1 MSLVSES
8 PILAG
13 SSRSKFTLLINKNV
27 REMKKSIFVMGL
39 AMMGLLS
46 MTSCSSSDSKN
57 GDTPQPTPQPGQEV
71 SIEDSEYD
79 AIINQYVDNVVLPT
93 YSDLKTK
100 NSALYQAVVDF
111 GDNPSNANFKA
122 ICDAWLAAREPW
134 ESSEAFLFGPVAD
147 YGLDPNMDSWPLDQ
161 EAIVKLL
168 ESQQWN
174 EMEWTGDYD
183 EDDEAIAAA
192 QNVRGFHTLEF
203 LAFRDG
209 QARTLTDQAVDG
221 EAANAVYNA
230 GNATAW
236 AQYMRNT
243 AQLLVDDV
251 TTLVDAWN
259 NGYADKFKK
268 HDGGDF
274 TSGLSCI
281 EQLIDGCIDIAGEV
295 GQAKIGDPYD
305 LYVSGKTNEALYAVE
320 SWYSWHSRDDYTNN
334 IYSIRNAYYGSRD
347 GKINAN
353 SLSKLVAKYD
363 AQLDADVKEAI
374 EDAAEAIQAIPQPFR
389 NNINSKEAK
398 AAMEACAELSDIL
411 ENELKPFLINH
422 TK

>member
-1 MSLVSES
+1 
-8 PILAG
+8 
-13 SSRSKFTLLINKNV
+13 
-27 REMKKSIFVMGL
+27 MKKNFILMGL
-39 AMMGLLS
+39 AMMGL
-46 MTSCSSSDSKN
+46 MAFTACSSSSDDKKK
-57 GDTPQPTPQPGQEV
+57 DDPQPTPTEV
-71 SIEDSEYD
+71 TIQDAEYD
-79 AIINQYVDNVVLPT
+79 AIINQYVDQVVLPT
-93 YSDLKTK
+93 YNDLKAK

-111 GDNPSNANFKA
+111 GDAPSDAKFQA
-122 ICDAWLAAREPW
+122 ICDAWLVAREPW

-174 EMEWTGDYD
+174 DMEWTGDYD
-183 EDDEAIAAA
+183 EDDDAIAAA

-209 QARTLTDQAVDG
+209 KARTLTDEATDG

-230 GNATAW
+230 DNATAW

-251 TTLVDAWN
+251 TTLCDAWN
-259 NGYADKFKK
+259 NGYAAKFKS

-305 LYVSGKTNEALYAVE
+305 LYVSGKTTEALYAVE

-334 IYSIRNAYYGSRD
+334 IYSIRNAYFGSRD
-347 GKINAN
+347 GSVNKN
-353 SLSKLVAKYD
+353 SLSALVAKYN
-363 AQLDADVKEAI
+363 AELDADVKAAI
-374 EDAAEAIQAIPQPFR
+374 TDAANAIQAIPQPFR
-389 NNINSKEAK
+389 NNINSKEAQ

>member
-1 MSLVSES
+1 
-8 PILAG
+8 
-13 SSRSKFTLLINKNV
+13 
-27 REMKKSIFVMGL
+27 MKKGIFVMGL

-147 YGLDPNMDSWPLDQ
+147 LGLDPNMDSWPLDQ
-161 EAIVKLL
+161 EAIVKML

-183 EDDEAIAAA
+183 EDDDAIAAA

-203 LAFRDG
+203 LTFRDG

-230 GNATAW
+230 SNANAW

-374 EDAAEAIQAIPQPFR
+374 EDAADAIQAIPQPFR

>member
-1 MSLVSES
+1 
-8 PILAG
+8 
-13 SSRSKFTLLINKNV
+13 
-27 REMKKSIFVMGL
+27 MKKNLFLLSL
-39 AMMGLLS
+39 AMMGL
-46 MTSCSSSDSKN
+46 TTFTACSSSDDDNKKEDETSEI
-57 GDTPQPTPQPGQEV
+57 TIQ
-71 SIEDSEYD
+71 DSEYD

-93 YSDLKTK
+93 YNDLKTK
-100 NSALYQAVVDF
+100 NSALYQAVVAF
-111 GDNPSNANFKA
+111 GDAPSNANFQA
-122 ICDAWLAAREPW
+122 ICDAWLVAREPW

-161 EAIVKLL
+161 EAIVNMLT
-168 ESQQWN
+168 SQQWN
-174 EMEWTGDYD
+174 DMKWTGDYN

-209 QARTLTDQAVDG
+209 KARTLNDAATDG
-221 EAANAVYNA
+221 EAANAVYNES
-230 GNATAW
+230 NATAW

-251 TTLVDAWN
+251 TLLCDAWN
-259 NGYADKFKK
+259 NGYATTFKN
-268 HDGGDF
+268 HNGGDF

-295 GQAKIGDPYD
+295 GDAKIGDPYD

-334 IYSIRNAYYGSRD
+334 IYSIRNAYYGSLD
-347 GKINAN
+347 GSINKN
-353 SLSKLVAKYD
+353 SLSKLVAKYNPT
-363 AQLDADVKEAI
+363 LDTDVKNAI
-374 EDAAEAIQAIPQPFR
+374 DAAAKAIQAIPQPFR
-389 NNINSKEAK
+389 NNINSKEAA
-398 AAMEACAELSDIL
+398 AAMDACAELSDIL
-411 ENELKPFLINH
+411 ENELKPFLQNH

>member
-1 MSLVSES
+1 
-8 PILAG
+8 
-13 SSRSKFTLLINKNV
+13 
-27 REMKKSIFVMGL
+27 MKKSILLMSL
-39 AMMGLLS
+39 AMMGL
-46 MTSCSSSDSKN
+46 MTFTACSSSDDKK
-57 GDTPQPTPQPGQEV
+57 GDEPQPTPEV
-71 SIEDSEYD
+71 TINDAEYD

-93 YSDLKTK
+93 YSDLKAK

-111 GDNPSNANFKA
+111 GDAPSDAQFKA
-122 ICDAWLAAREPW
+122 ICDAWLTAREPW

-161 EAIVKLL
+161 EAIVKMLEAIVKML

-174 EMEWTGDYD
+174 EMKWTGDYD

-209 QARTLTDQAVDG
+209 KARTLTDQATDD

-230 GNATAW
+230 GNANAW

-251 TTLVDAWN
+251 TTLCDAWN
-259 NGYADKFKK
+259 NGYADKFKS
-268 HDGGDF
+268 HNGGEF

-347 GKINAN
+347 KSVNKN
-353 SLSKLVAKYD
+353 SLSALVAKYNSE
-363 AQLDADVKEAI
+363 LDADVKKAI
-374 EDAAEAIQAIPQPFR
+374 QKAADAIQAIPQPFR
-389 NNINSKEAK
+389 NNINSKEAQ

-411 ENELKPFLINH
+411 EQELKPFLINH

>member
-1 MSLVSES
+1 
-8 PILAG
+8 
-13 SSRSKFTLLINKNV
+13 
-27 REMKKSIFVMGL
+27 MKKNLFLLSL
-39 AMMGLLS
+39 AMMGL
-46 MTSCSSSDSKN
+46 TTFTACSSSDDDNKKEDETSEI
-57 GDTPQPTPQPGQEV
+57 TIQ
-71 SIEDSEYD
+71 DSEYD

-93 YSDLKTK
+93 YNDLKTK
-100 NSALYQAVVDF
+100 NSALYQAVVAF
-111 GDNPSNANFKA
+111 GDAPSNANFQA

-161 EAIVKLL
+161 EAIVNMLT
-168 ESQQWN
+168 SQQWN
-174 EMEWTGDYD
+174 DMKWTGDYN

-209 QARTLTDQAVDG
+209 KARTLNDAATDG
-221 EAANAVYNA
+221 EAANAVYNES
-230 GNATAW
+230 NATAW

-251 TTLVDAWN
+251 TLLCDAWN
-259 NGYADKFKK
+259 NGYATTFKN
-268 HDGGDF
+268 HNGGDF

-295 GQAKIGDPYD
+295 GDAKIGDPYD

-347 GKINAN
+347 GSINDN
-353 SLSKLVAKYD
+353 SLSKLVAKYN
-363 AQLDADVKEAI
+363 AELDADVKAAI
-374 EDAAEAIQAIPQPFR
+374 DAAAKAIQAIPQPFR
-389 NNINSKEAK
+389 NNINSKEA
-398 AAMEACAELSDIL
+398 AEAMEACAELGDIL
-411 ENELKPFLINH
+411 ENELKPFLANS

>member
-1 MSLVSES
+1 
-8 PILAG
+8 
-13 SSRSKFTLLINKNV
+13 
-27 REMKKSIFVMGL
+27 MKKNLFLLSL
-39 AMMGLLS
+39 AMMGL
-46 MTSCSSSDSKN
+46 TSFTACSSSDDDNKKKEETSEI
-57 GDTPQPTPQPGQEV
+57 TIQ
-71 SIEDSEYD
+71 DSEYD

-93 YSDLKTK
+93 YNDLKTK
-100 NSALYQAVVDF
+100 NSALYQAVVAF
-111 GDNPSNANFKA
+111 GDAPSNANFQA

-161 EAIVKLL
+161 EAIVNMLT
-168 ESQQWN
+168 SQQWN
-174 EMEWTGDYD
+174 DMKWTGDYN

-209 QARTLTDQAVDG
+209 KARTLNDAATDG
-221 EAANAVYNA
+221 EAANAVYNES
-230 GNATAW
+230 NATAW

-251 TTLVDAWN
+251 TLLCDAWN
-259 NGYADKFKK
+259 NGYATTFKN
-268 HDGGDF
+268 HNGGDF

-295 GQAKIGDPYD
+295 GDAKIGDPYD

-334 IYSIRNAYYGSRD
+334 IYSIRNAYYGSLD
-347 GKINAN
+347 GSINTN
-353 SLSKLVAKYD
+353 SLSKLVAKYNP
-363 AQLDADVKEAI
+363 ALDTDVKNAI
-374 EDAAEAIQAIPQPFR
+374 DAAAKAIQAIPQPFR
-389 NNINSKEAK
+389 NNINSKEAA
-398 AAMEACAELSDIL
+398 AAMDACAELSDIL
-411 ENELKPFLINH
+411 ENELKPFLQNH

>member
-1 MSLVSES
+1 
-8 PILAG
+8 
-13 SSRSKFTLLINKNV
+13 
-27 REMKKSIFVMGL
+27 MKKNLFLLSL
-39 AMMGLLS
+39 AMMGL
-46 MTSCSSSDSKN
+46 TSFTACSSNDDDNKKEDETSEI
-57 GDTPQPTPQPGQEV
+57 TIQ
-71 SIEDSEYD
+71 DSEYD

-93 YSDLKTK
+93 YNDLKTK
-100 NSALYQAVVDF
+100 NSALYQAVVAF
-111 GDNPSNANFKA
+111 GDAPSNANFQA

-161 EAIVKLL
+161 EAIVNMLT
-168 ESQQWN
+168 SQQWN
-174 EMEWTGDYD
+174 DMKWTGDYN

-209 QARTLTDQAVDG
+209 KARTLNDAATDG
-221 EAANAVYNA
+221 EAANAVYNES
-230 GNATAW
+230 NATAW

-251 TTLVDAWN
+251 TLLCDAWN
-259 NGYADKFKK
+259 NGYATTFKN
-268 HDGGDF
+268 HNGGDF

-295 GQAKIGDPYD
+295 GDAKIGDPYD

-334 IYSIRNAYYGSRD
+334 IYSIRNAYYGSLD
-347 GKINAN
+347 GSINTN
-353 SLSKLVAKYD
+353 SLSKLVAKYNP
-363 AQLDADVKEAI
+363 ALDTDVKNAI
-374 EDAAEAIQAIPQPFR
+374 DAAAKAIQAIPQPFR
-389 NNINSKEAK
+389 NNINSKEAA
-398 AAMEACAELSDIL
+398 AAMDACAELSDIL
-411 ENELKPFLINH
+411 ENELKPFLQNH

>member
-1 MSLVSES
+1 
-8 PILAG
+8 
-13 SSRSKFTLLINKNV
+13 
-27 REMKKSIFVMGL
+27 MKKGIFVMGL

-57 GDTPQPTPQPGQEV
+57 GDTPQPTPQPEQEV
-71 SIEDSEYD
+71 TIQDSEYD

-122 ICDAWLAAREPW
+122 ICDAWLTAREPW

-147 YGLDPNMDSWPLDQ
+147 LGLDPNMDSWPLDQ
-161 EAIVKLL
+161 EAIVKML

-183 EDDEAIAAA
+183 EDDDAIAAA

-230 GNATAW
+230 SNANAW

-305 LYVSGKTNEALYAVE
+305 LYQSGKTNEALYAVE

-374 EDAAEAIQAIPQPFR
+374 EEAADAIQAIPQPFR

>member
-1 MSLVSES
+1 
-8 PILAG
+8 
-13 SSRSKFTLLINKNV
+13 
-27 REMKKSIFVMGL
+27 MKKNLFLMGLAVMGL
-39 AMMGLLS
+39 
-46 MTSCSSSDSKN
+46 MTFTACSSDDDDKKSEAV
-57 GDTPQPTPQPGQEV
+57 TIQ
-71 SIEDSEYD
+71 DSEYD

-100 NSALYQAVVDF
+100 NSALYDAVVSF
-111 GDNPSNANFKA
+111 GNNPSNAGFQA
-122 ICDAWLAAREPW
+122 ICNAWLAAREPW

-161 EAIVKLL
+161 DAIVNILT
-168 ESQQWN
+168 SQNWN
-174 EMEWTGDYD
+174 AMEWTGDYN

-209 QARTLTDQAVDG
+209 KARTLNDAATDG
-221 EAANAVYNA
+221 EAANAVYNES
-230 GNATAW
+230 NKTAW

-243 AQLLVDDV
+243 AQLLVNDV

-259 NGYADKFKK
+259 NGYAAAFKS
-268 HDGGDF
+268 HNGGDF

-295 GQAKIGDPYD
+295 GDAKIGEPYD
-305 LYVSGKTNEALYAVE
+305 YYAAGDIQKALYAVE

-347 GKINAN
+347 GSINAN
-353 SLSKLVAKYD
+353 SLSNLVKKYNADLDTRVKDAISNAAK
-363 AQLDADVKEAI
+363 
-374 EDAAEAIQAIPQPFR
+374 AIQAIPQPFR
-389 NNINSKEAK
+389 NNINSAEASE
-398 AAMEACAELSDIL
+398 AMDACAELSDVL
-411 ENELKPFLINH
+411 ENELKPFLQNA

>member
-1 MSLVSES
+1 
-8 PILAG
+8 
-13 SSRSKFTLLINKNV
+13 
-27 REMKKSIFVMGL
+27 MKKNLFLLSL
-39 AMMGLLS
+39 AMMGL
-46 MTSCSSSDSKN
+46 TSFTACSSNDDDNKKKDEPSEI
-57 GDTPQPTPQPGQEV
+57 TIQ
-71 SIEDSEYD
+71 DSEYD

-93 YSDLKTK
+93 YNDLKTK
-100 NSALYQAVVDF
+100 NSALYQAVVAF
-111 GDNPSNANFKA
+111 GDAPSNANFQA

-161 EAIVKLL
+161 EAIVNMLT
-168 ESQQWN
+168 SQQWN
-174 EMEWTGDYD
+174 DMKWTGDYN

-209 QARTLTDQAVDG
+209 KARTLNDAATDG
-221 EAANAVYNA
+221 EAANAVYNES
-230 GNATAW
+230 NATAW

-251 TTLVDAWN
+251 TLLCDAWN
-259 NGYADKFKK
+259 NGYATTFKN
-268 HDGGDF
+268 HNGGDF

-295 GQAKIGDPYD
+295 GDAKIGDPYD

-334 IYSIRNAYYGSRD
+334 IYSIRNAYYGSLD
-347 GKINAN
+347 GSINTN
-353 SLSKLVAKYD
+353 SLSKLVAKYNP
-363 AQLDADVKEAI
+363 ALDTDVKNAI
-374 EDAAEAIQAIPQPFR
+374 DAAAKAIQAIPQPFR
-389 NNINSKEAK
+389 NNINSKEAA
-398 AAMEACAELSDIL
+398 AAMDACAELSDIL
-411 ENELKPFLINH
+411 ENELKPFLQNH

>member
-1 MSLVSES
+1 M
-8 PILAG
+8 
-13 SSRSKFTLLINKNV
+13 KKNV
-27 REMKKSIFVMGL
+27 LMMGL
-39 AMMGLLS
+39 AMMGLCAF
-46 MTSCSSSDSKN
+46 TACSSDDDKKEESK
-57 GDTPQPTPQPGQEV
+57 
-71 SIEDSEYD
+71 IEILDAEYD

-93 YSDLKTK
+93 YNDLKTK
-100 NSALYQAVVDF
+100 NTALYNAVVSFGNAPSDANFQAVC
-111 GDNPSNANFKA
+111 N
-122 ICDAWLAAREPW
+122 AWLTAREPW

-209 QARTLTDQAVDG
+209 KARTLTDTAIDG
-221 EAANAVYNA
+221 EAANAVYNES
-230 GNATAW
+230 NATAW

-243 AQLLVDDV
+243 AQLLVKDV

-259 NGYADKFKK
+259 NGYAASFKS
-268 HDGGDF
+268 HNGGDF

-295 GQAKIGDPYD
+295 GDAKIGDPYS
-305 LYVSGKTNEALYAVE
+305 LYVSGKTTEALYAVE

-334 IYSIRNAYYGSRD
+334 ILSIRNAYYGSRD
-347 GKINAN
+347 GSINAN
-353 SLSKLVAKYD
+353 SLSKLVAKYNAPLDTKVKD
-363 AQLDADVKEAI
+363 AIKSAAD
-374 EDAAEAIQAIPQPFR
+374 AIQAIPQPFR
-389 NNINSKEAK
+389 NNINSSEAK
-398 AAMEACAELSDIL
+398 AAMEACADLGDVL
-411 ENELKPFLINH
+411 ENELKPFLQDA
-422 TK
+422 TR

>member
-1 MSLVSES
+1 
-8 PILAG
+8 
-13 SSRSKFTLLINKNV
+13 
-27 REMKKSIFVMGL
+27 MKKNLFLLSL
-39 AMMGLLS
+39 AMMGL
-46 MTSCSSSDSKN
+46 TTFTACSSSDDDNKKKEEPSEI
-57 GDTPQPTPQPGQEV
+57 TIQ
-71 SIEDSEYD
+71 DSEYD

-93 YSDLKTK
+93 YNDLKTK
-100 NSALYQAVVDF
+100 NSALYQAVVAF
-111 GDNPSNANFKA
+111 GDAPSNANFQA
-122 ICDAWLAAREPW
+122 ICDAWLVAREPW

-161 EAIVKLL
+161 EAIVNMLT
-168 ESQQWN
+168 SQQWN
-174 EMEWTGDYD
+174 DMKWTGDYN

-209 QARTLTDQAVDG
+209 KARTLNDAATDG
-221 EAANAVYNA
+221 EAANAVYNES
-230 GNATAW
+230 NATAW

-251 TTLVDAWN
+251 TLLCDAWN
-259 NGYADKFKK
+259 NGYATTFKN
-268 HDGGDF
+268 HNGGDF

-295 GQAKIGDPYD
+295 GDAKIGDPYD

-334 IYSIRNAYYGSRD
+334 IYSIRNAYYGSLD
-347 GKINAN
+347 GSINTN
-353 SLSKLVAKYD
+353 SLSKLVAKYNPT
-363 AQLDADVKEAI
+363 LDTDVKNAI
-374 EDAAEAIQAIPQPFR
+374 DAAAKAIQAIPQPFR
-389 NNINSKEAK
+389 NNINSKEA
-398 AAMEACAELSDIL
+398 ATAMDACAELSDIL
-411 ENELKPFLINH
+411 ENELKPFLQNH

>member
-1 MSLVSES
+1 M
-8 PILAG
+8 
-13 SSRSKFTLLINKNV
+13 KKNV
-27 REMKKSIFVMGL
+27 LMMGL
-39 AMMGLLS
+39 AMMGLCAF
-46 MTSCSSSDSKN
+46 TACSSDDDKKEESK
-57 GDTPQPTPQPGQEV
+57 
-71 SIEDSEYD
+71 IEILDAEYD

-93 YSDLKTK
+93 YNDLKTK
-100 NSALYQAVVDF
+100 NTALYNAVVSFGNAPSDANFQAVC
-111 GDNPSNANFKA
+111 N
-122 ICDAWLAAREPW
+122 AWLTAREPW

-174 EMEWTGDYD
+174 EMEWTGDYN

-209 QARTLTDQAVDG
+209 KARTLTDTAIDG
-221 EAANAVYNA
+221 EAANAVYNES
-230 GNATAW
+230 NATAW

-243 AQLLVDDV
+243 AQLLVKDV

-259 NGYADKFKK
+259 NGYAASFKS
-268 HDGGDF
+268 HNGGDF

-295 GQAKIGDPYD
+295 GDAKIGDPYS
-305 LYVSGKTNEALYAVE
+305 LYVSGKTTEALYAVE

-334 IYSIRNAYYGSRD
+334 ILSIRNAYYGSRD
-347 GKINAN
+347 GSINAN
-353 SLSKLVAKYD
+353 SLSKLVAKYNAPLDTKVKD
-363 AQLDADVKEAI
+363 AIKNAAD
-374 EDAAEAIQAIPQPFR
+374 AIQAIPQPFR
-389 NNINSKEAK
+389 NNINSSEAK
-398 AAMEACAELSDIL
+398 AAMEACADLGDVL
-411 ENELKPFLINH
+411 ENELKPFLQDA

>member
-1 MSLVSES
+1 MNSVSAL
-8 PILAG
+8 PISAG
-13 SSRSKFTLLINKNV
+13 SLRSEKLEIEIYIINIYKN
-27 REMKKSIFVMGL
+27 MKKSIFMMGL
-39 AMMGLLS
+39 AMMGLVAF
-46 MTSCSSSDSKN
+46 TACSSSDDKKK
-57 GDTPQPTPQPGQEV
+57 DDPQPTPEV
-71 SIEDSEYD
+71 TIQDAEYD
-79 AIINQYVDNVVLPT
+79 AIINQYVDQVVLPT
-93 YSDLKTK
+93 YNDLKAK

-111 GDNPSNANFKA
+111 GDAPSDGNFQK
-122 ICDAWLAAREPW
+122 ICDAWLVAREPW

-147 YGLDPNMDSWPLDQ
+147 NGLDPNMDSWPLDQ
-161 EAIVKLL
+161 EAIVKML

-174 EMEWTGDYD
+174 DMEWTGDYD
-183 EDDEAIAAA
+183 EDDDAIAAA

-209 QARTLTDQAVDG
+209 KARTLTDQATDD

-230 GNATAW
+230 ANATAW

-251 TTLVDAWN
+251 TTLCDAWN
-259 NGYADKFKK
+259 NGYADKFKS
-268 HDGGDF
+268 HNGGEF

-334 IYSIRNAYYGSRD
+334 IYSIRNAYFGSRD
-347 GKINAN
+347 GSVNKN
-353 SLSKLVAKYD
+353 SLSKLVAKYN
-363 AQLDADVKEAI
+363 AELDADVKAAI
-374 EDAAEAIQAIPQPFR
+374 TNAANAIQAIPQPFR
-389 NNINSKEAK
+389 NNINSKEAQ

-411 ENELKPFLINH
+411 EKELKPFLINH

>member
-1 MSLVSES
+1 
-8 PILAG
+8 
-13 SSRSKFTLLINKNV
+13 
-27 REMKKSIFVMGL
+27 MKKNLFLLSL
-39 AMMGLLS
+39 AMIGL
-46 MTSCSSSDSKN
+46 TTFTACSSSDDDNKKEDETSEI
-57 GDTPQPTPQPGQEV
+57 TIQ
-71 SIEDSEYD
+71 DSEYD
-79 AIINQYVDNVVLPT
+79 AIINQYVDKVVLPT
-93 YSDLKTK
+93 YNDLKTK
-100 NSALYQAVVDF
+100 NSALYQAVVAF
-111 GDNPSNANFKA
+111 GDAPSNANFQA

-161 EAIVKLL
+161 EAIVNMLT
-168 ESQQWN
+168 SQQWN
-174 EMEWTGDYD
+174 DMKWTGDYN

-209 QARTLTDQAVDG
+209 KARTLNDAATDG
-221 EAANAVYNA
+221 EAANAVYNES
-230 GNATAW
+230 NATAW

-251 TTLVDAWN
+251 TLLCDAWN
-259 NGYADKFKK
+259 NGYATTFKN
-268 HDGGDF
+268 HNGGDF

-295 GQAKIGDPYD
+295 GDAKIGDPYD

-334 IYSIRNAYYGSRD
+334 IYSIRNAYYGSLD
-347 GKINAN
+347 GSINTN
-353 SLSKLVAKYD
+353 SLSKLVAKYNPT
-363 AQLDADVKEAI
+363 LDTDVKNAI
-374 EDAAEAIQAIPQPFR
+374 DAAAKAIQAIPQPFR
-389 NNINSKEAK
+389 NNINSKEAA
-398 AAMEACAELSDIL
+398 AAMDACAELSDIL
-411 ENELKPFLINH
+411 ENELKPFLQNH

>member
-1 MSLVSES
+1 
-8 PILAG
+8 
-13 SSRSKFTLLINKNV
+13 
-27 REMKKSIFVMGL
+27 MKKSIFVMGL
-39 AMMGLLS
+39 TMMGL
-46 MTSCSSSDSKN
+46 MAFTACSSSDDKKN
-57 GDTPQPTPQPGQEV
+57 DDPQPTEV
-71 SIEDSEYD
+71 TIQDSEYD

-93 YSDLKTK
+93 YSDLKAK
-100 NSALYQAVVDF
+100 NSTLYQAVVDF
-111 GDNPSNANFKA
+111 GDAPSNANFQA
-122 ICDAWLAAREPW
+122 ICDAWLVAREPW

-147 YGLDPNMDSWPLDQ
+147 LGLDPNMDSWPLDQ
-161 EAIVKLL
+161 EAIVKML

-209 QARTLTDQAVDG
+209 KARTLTDQATDG
-221 EAANAVYNA
+221 EAANAVYNS
-230 GNATAW
+230 GNANAW

-251 TTLVDAWN
+251 TTLCDAWN
-259 NGYADKFKK
+259 NGYADKFKS
-268 HDGGDF
+268 HNGGDF

-305 LYVSGKTNEALYAVE
+305 LYVSGKTTEALYAVE

-334 IYSIRNAYYGSRD
+334 IYSIRNAYYGSRN
-347 GKINAN
+347 GSINNN
-353 SLSKLVAKYD
+353 SLSKLVAKYNST
-363 AQLDADVKEAI
+363 LDAKVKAAI
-374 EDAAEAIQAIPQPFR
+374 KDAADAIQAIPQPFR
-389 NNINSKEAK
+389 NHINSTEAK
-398 AAMEACAELSDIL
+398 KAMEACSELCDVL
-411 ENELKPFLINH
+411 EKELKPFLQKA

>member
-1 MSLVSES
+1 M
-8 PILAG
+8 
-13 SSRSKFTLLINKNV
+13 
-27 REMKKSIFVMGL
+27 MGL
-39 AMMGLLS
+39 AMMGL
-46 MTSCSSSDSKN
+46 MAFTACSSSSDDKKK
-57 GDTPQPTPQPGQEV
+57 DEPQPAEV
-71 SIEDSEYD
+71 TIQDAEYD

-93 YSDLKTK
+93 YSDLKAK
-100 NSALYQAVVDF
+100 NSALYQTVVDF
-111 GDNPSNANFKA
+111 GDAPSNANFQA
-122 ICDAWLAAREPW
+122 ICDAWLVAREPW

-147 YGLDPNMDSWPLDQ
+147 LGLDPNMDSWPLDQ
-161 EAIVKLL
+161 EAIVKML

-183 EDDEAIAAA
+183 EDDDAIAAA

-209 QARTLTDQAVDG
+209 KARTLTDEATDG

-230 GNATAW
+230 GNANAW

-251 TTLVDAWN
+251 TTLCDAWN
-259 NGYADKFKK
+259 NGYAAKFKA
-268 HDGGDF
+268 HNGGDF

-305 LYVSGKTNEALYAVE
+305 LYVSGKTTEALYAVE

-334 IYSIRNAYYGSRD
+334 IYSIRNAYFGSRD
-347 GKINAN
+347 GSVNKN
-353 SLSKLVAKYD
+353 SLSALVAKYNSE
-363 AQLDADVKEAI
+363 LDTDVKAAI
-374 EDAAEAIQAIPQPFR
+374 TNAANAIQAIPQPFR
-389 NNINSKEAK
+389 NNINSKEAQE
-398 AAMEACAELSDIL
+398 AMEACAELSDIL
-411 ENELKPFLINH
+411 EKELKPFLINH

>member
-1 MSLVSES
+1 
-8 PILAG
+8 
-13 SSRSKFTLLINKNV
+13 
-27 REMKKSIFVMGL
+27 MKKGIFVTGL
-39 AMMGLLS
+39 AMMGLMAL
-46 MTSCSSSDSKN
+46 TACSSSDDKKN
-57 GDTPQPTPQPGQEV
+57 DDPQPTEV
-71 SIEDSEYD
+71 TIQDSEYD

-93 YSDLKTK
+93 YSDLKAK

-111 GDNPSNANFKA
+111 GDAPSNANFQA
-122 ICDAWLAAREPW
+122 ICDAWLVAREPW

-147 YGLDPNMDSWPLDQ
+147 LGLDPNMDSWPLDQ
-161 EAIVKLL
+161 EAIVKML

-209 QARTLTDQAVDG
+209 KARTLTDQATDG
-221 EAANAVYNA
+221 EAANAVYNS
-230 GNATAW
+230 GNANAW
-236 AQYMRNT
+236 AQYMRNI

-251 TTLVDAWN
+251 TTLCDAWN
-259 NGYADKFKK
+259 NGYADKFKS
-268 HDGGDF
+268 HNGGDF

-305 LYVSGKTNEALYAVE
+305 LYVSGKTTEALYAVE

-347 GKINAN
+347 GSVNKN
-353 SLSKLVAKYD
+353 SLSKLVAKYNPE
-363 AQLDADVKEAI
+363 LDADVKAAI
-374 EDAAEAIQAIPQPFR
+374 EDAADAIQAIPQPFR
-389 NNINSKEAK
+389 NNINSKEAQS
-398 AAMEACAELSDIL
+398 AMEACAELSDIL

>member
-1 MSLVSES
+1 MNSVSAL
-8 PILAG
+8 PISAG
-13 SSRSKFTLLINKNV
+13 SLRSEKLEIEIYIINIFKN
-27 REMKKSIFVMGL
+27 MKKSIFMIGL
-39 AMMGLLS
+39 AMMGLVVF
-46 MTSCSSSDSKN
+46 TACSSSDDKKK
-57 GDTPQPTPQPGQEV
+57 DDPQPTPEV
-71 SIEDSEYD
+71 TIQDAEYD
-79 AIINQYVDNVVLPT
+79 AIINQYVDQVVLPT
-93 YSDLKTK
+93 YNDLKAK

-111 GDNPSNANFKA
+111 GDAPSDGNFQK
-122 ICDAWLAAREPW
+122 ICDAWLVAREPW

-147 YGLDPNMDSWPLDQ
+147 NGLDPNMDSWPLDQ
-161 EAIVKLL
+161 EAIVKML

-174 EMEWTGDYD
+174 DMEWTGDYD
-183 EDDEAIAAA
+183 EDDDAIAAA

-209 QARTLTDQAVDG
+209 KARTLTDQATDD

-230 GNATAW
+230 ANATAW

-251 TTLVDAWN
+251 TTLCDAWN
-259 NGYADKFKK
+259 NGYADKFKS
-268 HDGGDF
+268 HNGGEF

-334 IYSIRNAYYGSRD
+334 IYSIRNAYFGSRD
-347 GKINAN
+347 GSVNKN
-353 SLSKLVAKYD
+353 SLSKLVAKYN
-363 AQLDADVKEAI
+363 AELDADVKAAI
-374 EDAAEAIQAIPQPFR
+374 TNAANAIQAIPQPFR
-389 NNINSKEAK
+389 NNINSKEAQ

-411 ENELKPFLINH
+411 EKELKPFLINH

>member
-1 MSLVSES
+1 
-8 PILAG
+8 
-13 SSRSKFTLLINKNV
+13 
-27 REMKKSIFVMGL
+27 MKKNLFLLSL
-39 AMMGLLS
+39 AMMGL
-46 MTSCSSSDSKN
+46 TTFTACSSSDDDNKKEDATSEL
-57 GDTPQPTPQPGQEV
+57 TIQ
-71 SIEDSEYD
+71 DSEYD

-93 YSDLKTK
+93 YNDLKTK
-100 NSALYQAVVDF
+100 NSALYQAVVAF
-111 GDNPSNANFKA
+111 GDAPSNANFQA

-161 EAIVKLL
+161 EAIVNMLT
-168 ESQQWN
+168 SQQWN
-174 EMEWTGDYD
+174 DMKWTGDYN

-209 QARTLTDQAVDG
+209 KARTLNDAATDG
-221 EAANAVYNA
+221 EAANAVYNES
-230 GNATAW
+230 NATAW

-251 TTLVDAWN
+251 TLLCDAWN
-259 NGYADKFKK
+259 NGYATTFKN
-268 HDGGDF
+268 HNGGDF

-295 GQAKIGDPYD
+295 GDAKIGDPYD

-334 IYSIRNAYYGSRD
+334 IYSIRNAYYGSLD
-347 GKINAN
+347 GSINTN
-353 SLSKLVAKYD
+353 SLSKLVAKYNPT
-363 AQLDADVKEAI
+363 LDTDVKNAI
-374 EDAAEAIQAIPQPFR
+374 DAAAKAIQAIPQPFR
-389 NNINSKEAK
+389 NNINSKEAA
-398 AAMEACAELSDIL
+398 AAMDACAELSDIL
-411 ENELKPFLINH
+411 ENELKPFLQNH

>member
-1 MSLVSES
+1 M
-8 PILAG
+8 
-13 SSRSKFTLLINKNV
+13 KKNV
-27 REMKKSIFVMGL
+27 LMMGL
-39 AMMGLLS
+39 AMIGLCAF
-46 MTSCSSSDSKN
+46 TACSSDDDKKEESK
-57 GDTPQPTPQPGQEV
+57 
-71 SIEDSEYD
+71 IEILDAEYD

-93 YSDLKTK
+93 YNDLKTK
-100 NSALYQAVVDF
+100 NTALYNAVVSFGNAPSDANFQAVC
-111 GDNPSNANFKA
+111 N
-122 ICDAWLAAREPW
+122 AWLTAREPW

-209 QARTLTDQAVDG
+209 KARTLTDTAIDG
-221 EAANAVYNA
+221 EAANAVYNES
-230 GNATAW
+230 NATAW

-243 AQLLVDDV
+243 AQLLVKDV

-259 NGYADKFKK
+259 NGYAASFKS
-268 HDGGDF
+268 HNGGDF

-295 GQAKIGDPYD
+295 GDAKIGDPYS
-305 LYVSGKTNEALYAVE
+305 LYVSGKTTEALYAVE

-334 IYSIRNAYYGSRD
+334 ILSIRNAYYGSRD
-347 GKINAN
+347 GSINAN
-353 SLSKLVAKYD
+353 SLSKLVAKYNAPLDTKVKD
-363 AQLDADVKEAI
+363 AIKSAAD
-374 EDAAEAIQAIPQPFR
+374 AIQAIPQPFR
-389 NNINSKEAK
+389 NNINSSEAK
-398 AAMEACAELSDIL
+398 AAMEACADLGDVL
-411 ENELKPFLINH
+411 ENELKPFLQDA